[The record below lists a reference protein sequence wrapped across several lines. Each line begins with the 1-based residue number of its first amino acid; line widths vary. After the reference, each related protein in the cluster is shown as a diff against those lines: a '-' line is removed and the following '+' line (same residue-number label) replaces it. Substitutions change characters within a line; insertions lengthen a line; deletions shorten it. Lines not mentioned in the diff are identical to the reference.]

1 MRKAWPLILT
11 FCSAALTGA
20 ALSACATRDP
30 MTAPPDWMDIRI
42 LEELRVLTPMARA
55 TDTDGEFVVTSAPK
69 VETRNVRCTPAE
81 DGFYTCAFE
90 ARVKPA
96 GGKPGPWE
104 KRSELMERD
113 GRGNWWFA
121 RARGTQANS
130 G

>member
-1 MRKAWPLILT
+1 MSRKTLLI
-11 FCSAALTGA
+11 ALCLGA

-42 LEELRVLTPMARA
+42 LEELRVLTPMASA
-55 TDTDGEFVVTSAPK
+55 TATAGEFIVTSAPK
-69 VETRNVRCTPAE
+69 VETRNVRCTPEA

-90 ARVKPA
+90 TRVKPA

-121 RARGTQANS
+121 RTS
-130 G
+130 GSESGAQSGPG